1 MIACLTNGLELN
13 MRKWCRFLVAIT
25 VFTGMAWGWLPSA
38 KAAELPPRVHVHKAR
53 VGHLLSY
60 PYGGTYLRVD
70 LAKRTVG
77 YPYTGIYYGNYY
89 APTYTYSELYAP
101 PYWNYYDP
109 FYQDS
114 YSRRSGCYSSRRC
127 SRALY

>member
-1 MIACLTNGLELN
+1 
-13 MRKWCRFLVAIT
+13 MRKWCGPLVALMILSCAEWAS
-25 VFTGMAWGWLPSA
+25 VMPAQ
-38 KAAELPPRVHVHKAR
+38 AAELLLHPFHKAR

-77 YPYTGIYYGNYY
+77 YPYIGSYYGNYY

-109 FYQDS
+109 F
-114 YSRRSGCYSSRRC
+114 SRRASGCYSSRRC
-127 SRALY
+127 SHALY